1 MSIFLPS
8 FSVVLSAPPAPAH
21 DPSFGLSS
29 QEALTQ
35 VFDAVDIGSHGAD
48 SAVALLSSAILVF
61 GQRVDLLERVF
72 CLCGHCGKTQLQSSY
87 WRVGEAVDDGRA

>member
-1 MSIFLPS
+1 
-8 FSVVLSAPPAPAH
+8 
-21 DPSFGLSS
+21 
-29 QEALTQ
+29 
-35 VFDAVDIGSHGAD
+35 
-48 SAVALLSSAILVF
+48 VALLSSAILVF